1 MTKHDTWVT
10 LKPNNPLSEIIHLF
24 PDEQIPMR
32 DPFPMELVVS
42 DSGQAALFV
51 IDLDRLSSIQA
62 TEITKIYTRTLNA
75 SVDEIFGEALVSRG
89 FAINSLYVDKLF
101 CGAEAYQRTKEVA
114 DFYERCSSPT
124 PEQIEEFMKDQRE
137 RWIDGNE
144 KPPPMPK
151 EYQDFD
157 PRIQSP
163 ELEDALN
170 QRDFEEHL
178 SNYSMLDVLMGK
190 ATIDFLNKQNPNYQ
204 HELVGLEEMLEDE

>member
-32 DPFPMELVVS
+32 DPFPMELGVS
-42 DSGQAALFV
+42 DSGNVALFV

-62 TEITKIYTRTLNA
+62 TEITKIYARDLNA
-75 SVDEIFGEALVSRG
+75 SVDEIFGEALVSKG
-89 FAINSLYVDKLF
+89 FAINSLFVDGLF
-101 CGAEAYQRTKEVA
+101 CGAEGYQRTKESA
-114 DFYERCSSPT
+114 DFYDRCPNPT
-124 PEQIEEFMKDQRE
+124 VEQIEEFMQDQRE

-144 KPPPMPK
+144 QPPPMPK

-157 PRIQSP
+157 PRIQTP

-170 QRDFEEHL
+170 QQELDEHFAG
-178 SNYSMLDVLMGK
+178 YSVLDVLTGK
-190 ATIDFLNKQNPNYQ
+190 ATVDFLNKQNPNVNY
-204 HELVGLEEMLEDE
+204 ELVGLEELLEDE